1 MPEIVKD
8 WSEWEA
14 WEEMYQ
20 KWVELYGEEEIDLR
34 LDSLRNIYQWFMRE
48 SVKTGVK
55 INKLNIE
62 LLLDPLFTYNDVKTI
77 LLSVMEHPL
86 TEEEEKEI
94 SSVELQS
101 KLEEL
106 KKRAKR
112 LKELDEELKK
122 SEGT

>member
-20 KWVELYGEEEIDLR
+20 KWVKLYGEEEIDLR

-62 LLLDPLFTYNDVKTI
+62 LLLDPSFTYNDVKTI